1 MKNKDD
7 ILKAA
12 IKKCP
17 GATREQTTSEDLMD
31 LLYLL
36 GAIFKEARSGL
47 NPLHEYYYPN
57 ISHKLNKG
65 LKIRYSLPDS
75 ETIYYVIYRSFS
87 MLSNDLGFFLLTT
100 NRVIVEFPN
109 EGIFHHWKYED
120 IALFNFHSLILVN
133 NDCMHDLPLTDIIGN
148 DKKANPEFQQWLM
161 TCIVGKINNLHTGE
175 QKLIDKSREA
185 ICQEFESIKG
195 ADATQ
200 KIAWLEKWESKL
212 TTIPNRYYGEHL
224 TTLAYLSIGFA
235 LNIVPDNYTDDSW
248 IADRCR
254 FWAKVIDYA
263 KIYQDKNLDNN
274 DEMNA
279 FKAIASMRLYHN
291 YYGYG
296 FMHYLFQPYRDDF
309 SLIEKNELDVWR
321 NDALCIIVHDFLS
334 YDYNDRRFLVID
346 SKISYSE
353 SKNFIVLPKTGLP
366 EELKFPL
373 GHPQEGELY
382 MCHPYNHNLYI
393 PYESCEFELF
403 KDKMDELR
411 LVLQAMG
418 ATSIKIYEAN
428 DWETHN
434 NSSRNIAVDGSV
446 NAKINRANGE
456 LQQENKS
463 DEFEKLR
470 HEYETESIFEPQR
483 MPYIPD
489 NLVWYPHQADWQ
501 RLFEQRKGGLKRHR
515 ISISIAKETKISEQ
529 KRLGLKADFQA
540 LILKINAGANIDTES
555 MFETKSSSVWTLDV
569 EFASLEELRAREN
582 AANSLDSGPIQ
593 PVHHA
598 TIAENIPV
606 AEPTDD
612 ELKYM
617 EEIKFCLED
626 DGTIDDKERRHLERM
641 QAKFDISAERA
652 SRLETMAAATAKAIL
667 SPEEQEYCDAVAEY
681 ALDGELSERDLRLL
695 TRLASSLNIP
705 TEREKELQTN
715 IIHKNE

>member
-1 MKNKDD
+1 MKTKDD

-17 GATREQTTSEDLMD
+17 GAMTSAKTIIGGIYDFATAFINEFTSSDV
-31 LLYLL
+31 
-36 GAIFKEARSGL
+36 
-47 NPLHEYYYPN
+47 HEYGYPN
-57 ISHKLNKG
+57 IPNKLEKELIQG
-65 LKIRYSLPDS
+65 LSISTT
-75 ETIYYVIYRSFS
+75 EIIYYVAYRNISDFAPIGTNNAYFVITTDRIITCIQDDEVCYSFYWENINS
-87 MLSNDLGFFLLTT
+87 FGLNDYGCNLEYNGDS
-100 NRVIVEFPN
+100 
-109 EGIFHHWKYED
+109 YE
-120 IALFNFHSLILVN
+120 
-133 NDCMHDLPLTDIIGN
+133 LPLSKIIGSIN
-148 DKKANPEFQQWLM
+148 ANPEFQKWLI
-161 TCIVGKINNLHTGE
+161 TCIVDEINNLHTEE
-175 QKLIDKSREA
+175 QKLIDKPREA
-185 ICQEFESIKG
+185 IWEELESIKG
-195 ADATQ
+195 ADTPQ

-248 IADRCR
+248 IADRRR

-263 KIYQDKNLDNN
+263 KIYKDRNLDNN

-334 YDYNDRRFLVID
+334 YDYSDRRFLVID

-434 NSSRNIAVDGSV
+434 NSSLNIAVDGSV

-456 LQQENKS
+456 SQQENKS

-483 MPYIPD
+483 MPYKLD

-598 TIAENIPV
+598 TIAENIPI

-617 EEIKFCLED
+617 DEIKFCLED
-626 DGTIDDKERRHLERM
+626 DGAIDDKERRYLERM
-641 QAKFDISAERA
+641 QAKFGISAERA
-652 SRLETMAAATAKAIL
+652 SRLETMAAATVKAIL
-667 SPEEQEYCDAVAEY
+667 LPEEQEYCDAVAEY

-695 TRLASSLNIP
+695 ARLASSLNISP
-705 TEREKELQTN
+705 EREKELQ
-715 IIHKNE
+715 IKQ